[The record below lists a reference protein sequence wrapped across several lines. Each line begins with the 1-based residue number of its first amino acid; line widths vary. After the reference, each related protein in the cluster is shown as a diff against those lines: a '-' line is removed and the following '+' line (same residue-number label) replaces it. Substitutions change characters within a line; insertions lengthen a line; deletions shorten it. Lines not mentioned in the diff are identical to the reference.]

1 MAFRWKTQMGPSQAE
16 VAAQQMAGYN
26 PQQQR
31 GVPFQSAPGGMQ
43 PPPDMTGYGESLQA
57 ASDRAGVLQQIEEK
71 EARLASIEAKIAD
84 IDRQYPELKDGG
96 QQWEIAAKRAEIGD
110 MSAYDSMMA
119 RGQQAGAQ
127 SSAIEG
133 ELKAAEKLLWGLES
147 KNDEDRAMARNQI
160 EVALRSAE
168 EWQDKTGQPLP
179 ESYNR
184 LRSALERGT
193 GGQNVNETVNYFK
206 YKMLNK
212 TLTDEDRKYIDEVIR
227 PRMNSEEFDRLYG
240 FLQESKGKTVES
252 RAAAD
257 AFATKIDN
265 MVKGIEGKTPQEQN
279 AWWNELSK
287 KEKDGV
293 LKIATWKAGPNGDY
307 LERKK

>member
-16 VAAQQMAGYN
+16 VDSQRMAGYN

-31 GVPFQSAPGGMQ
+31 GVPFQTVPGGMQ

-127 SSAIEG
+127 SSAIES
-133 ELKAAEKLLWGLES
+133 ELKNAEKLLWGLES
-147 KNDEDRAMARNQI
+147 KNDEDRAMAKNQI

-184 LRSALERGT
+184 LRSALERGPS
-193 GGQNVNETVNYFK
+193 GQNANELVNYYK
-206 YKMLNK
+206 YKLSK
-212 TLTDEDRKYIDEVIR
+212 GELTDADRDYVENVLR
-227 PRMNSEEFDRLYG
+227 PKMNSGEFDTLFG

-252 RAAAD
+252 KDKAR
-257 AFATKIDN
+257 AFAEKIDN

-279 AWWNELSK
+279 AWWNGLSK
-287 KEKDGV
+287 KERTAV
-293 LKIATWKAGPNGDY
+293 LNIAKWKTGPNGEY
-307 LERKK
+307 LERTK

>member
-16 VAAQQMAGYN
+16 VASQQMAGYN

-127 SSAIEG
+127 SSAIES

-147 KNDEDRAMARNQI
+147 KNDEDRAMAKNQI

-193 GGQNVNETVNYFK
+193 GAQNVNETVNYFK

-279 AWWNELSK
+279 AWWNGLSK

>member
-43 PPPDMTGYGESLQA
+43 PPPDMTAYGESLQA
-57 ASDRAGVLQQIEEK
+57 ASDRAGILQQIEEK

-127 SSAIEG
+127 SSAIES

-147 KNDEDRAMARNQI
+147 KNDEDRAMAKNQI

-168 EWQDKTGQPLP
+168 EWQNKTGQPLP

-193 GGQNVNETVNYFK
+193 VGQNVNETVNYFK

-279 AWWNELSK
+279 AWWNGLSK

>member
-16 VAAQQMAGYN
+16 VGAQQMAGYN

-31 GVPFQSAPGGMQ
+31 GVPFQIAPGGMQ

-127 SSAIEG
+127 SSAIES

-147 KNDEDRAMARNQI
+147 KNDEDRAMAKNQI

-257 AFATKIDN
+257 AFAKKIDN

-279 AWWNELSK
+279 AWWNGLSK

>member
-127 SSAIEG
+127 SSAIES

-147 KNDEDRAMARNQI
+147 KNDEDRAMAKNQI

-212 TLTDEDRKYIDEVIR
+212 TLTDDDRKYIDEVIR

-279 AWWNELSK
+279 AWWNGLPK

>member
-43 PPPDMTGYGESLQA
+43 PPLDMTAYGESLQA

-127 SSAIEG
+127 SSAIES

-184 LRSALERGT
+184 LLSALERGT

-257 AFATKIDN
+257 AFAKKIDN

-279 AWWNELSK
+279 AWWNGLSK

>member
-16 VAAQQMAGYN
+16 VASQQMAGYN

-71 EARLASIEAKIAD
+71 EATLASIEAKIAE

-206 YKMLNK
+206 YKMLNN

-279 AWWNELSK
+279 AWWNGLSK

>member
-1 MAFRWKTQMGPSQAE
+1 MAFRWKTQMGPSRAE
-16 VAAQQMAGYN
+16 VNSQQMAGYN

-31 GVPFQSAPGGMQ
+31 GVPFQTVPGGMQ
-43 PPPDMTGYGESLQA
+43 PTPDMTGYGESLQA

-71 EARLASIEAKIAD
+71 EARLASVEARIAE
-84 IDRQYPELKDGG
+84 IDRQYPELKNGG
-96 QQWEIAAKRAEIGD
+96 REWEIAAKRAELGD

-133 ELKAAEKLLWGLES
+133 ELKNAEKLLWGLES
-147 KNDEDRAMARNQI
+147 KNDEDRAMAKNQI

-265 MVKGIEGKTPQEQN
+265 MVKGIEGKSPREQN
-279 AWWNELSK
+279 AWWNGLTK
-287 KEKDGV
+287 KERDAV
-293 LKIATWKAGPNGDY
+293 LKIATWKTGPNGDY

>member
-16 VAAQQMAGYN
+16 VAAQHMAGYN

-127 SSAIEG
+127 SSAIES

-147 KNDEDRAMARNQI
+147 KNDEDRAMAKNQI

-212 TLTDEDRKYIDEVIR
+212 TLTDDDRKYIDEVIR

-279 AWWNELSK
+279 AWWNGLSK

>member
-16 VAAQQMAGYN
+16 VASQQMAGYN

-127 SSAIEG
+127 SSAIES

-147 KNDEDRAMARNQI
+147 KNDEDRAMAKNQI

-168 EWQDKTGQPLP
+168 EWQDKTGQTLP

-212 TLTDEDRKYIDEVIR
+212 TLTDDDRKYIDEVIR

-279 AWWNELSK
+279 AWWNGLSK

-293 LKIATWKAGPNGDY
+293 LKIATWKAGPNGEY

>member
-127 SSAIEG
+127 SSAIES

-147 KNDEDRAMARNQI
+147 KNDEDRAMAKNQI

-212 TLTDEDRKYIDEVIR
+212 TLTDDDRKYIDEVIR

-279 AWWNELSK
+279 AWWNGLSK